1 VRRSA
6 TVVAVAAVAL
16 SPVLVAGGAATAA
29 SFSAAVARVGA
40 AGWGKAIEVPG
51 TYGLGESAAVSSV
64 SCSSAGNCSAAG
76 NYLDGGGVTRV
87 FVVSQ
92 VKGEW
97 GKAIE
102 VPDPAASPLGGG
114 AEASSVSCS
123 SAGHCAAAGY
133 YSDGSG
139 HDQAFVVGQVNGTW
153 GQMIEVPGTATLN
166 AGGNA
171 AVNAV
176 SCSSAGNCSAAG
188 FYSDGSGLVQSYFQA
203 FVVGQVNGTWGQAIE
218 VPGTATL
225 NAGRH
230 AAVTSVSCSSAG
242 NCAAA
247 GYYTDGSGD
256 RQAFVVGQVNGT
268 WGQAI
273 EVPGTATLNAGGA
286 AEASSVSCSP
296 AGNCAAAGYY
306 TDGSGDRQAFV
317 VGQVNGTWGQA
328 IEVPG
333 TAALNADGNA
343 EVTSVSCSSA
353 GNCAAAGQYFAREGG
368 GLAFV
373 ASQVNG
379 AWGQA
384 IQVPG
389 TADLNEGDLPFTSVS
404 CSSAGNC
411 SAAGG
416 GFVVS
421 QVNGTWRQAIQVPGI
436 AALNYGRVT
445 QASSVSCS
453 SAGNCS
459 TGGSYSDGSDPARA
473 FAVSQVNGTWGK
485 AIQVPGTAAL
495 GVGGYILANSVSCSS
510 AGNCGAAGGYA
521 DRSGNEQAFVVS
533 QVNGKWA
540 KAIEAPGTARLNP
553 GGFGAIGSVS
563 CSSAGN
569 CSAVGSFGDSS
580 GYGSVLNLAFVVS
593 QVNGKWGKAIQ
604 VRGLNDLTS
613 VSCSSP
619 GNCSAAG
626 TYDIRAYVV
635 SQVKGRWG
643 KAIEVPGI
651 AALGG
656 ATEATVNSMSCS
668 SAGNCGAAGWY
679 YAGGAGYHAFVVS
692 QVNGRWGRAIEVR
705 GPGGLSSVSCSSP
718 GDCSAVGSGFAV
730 SQVKGRWGKAI
741 EVPGAVTLS
750 LSSVSCSS
758 AGNCSAAGGGF
769 VVSQVKGRWGEAIE
783 VPGTA
788 ALGALQ
794 LWVSSVSCSSA
805 GNCGAVGYYDASD
818 REQAFVVSE
827 VKGRW
832 GRAIEVPGTAA
843 LGAGGGA
850 EASSV
855 SCSPAGTCSAA
866 GDYTD
871 RSGREQAFVVSE
883 VKGRWGE
890 ATKVPGTGTLGTDK
904 YATAKVV
911 PACQVAAHHGVLAG
925 ILGVMPVV
933 RPACRSDVA
942 A

>member
-1 VRRSA
+1 
-6 TVVAVAAVAL
+6 VAAVAL
-16 SPVLVAGGAATAA
+16 CPGLVAGGAAMAA
-29 SFSAAVARVGA
+29 SFSAAVAPAGA
-40 AGWGKAIEVPG
+40 ARWGKAIEVPG
-51 TYGLGESAAVSSV
+51 TYGLGESAGVSSV

-76 NYLDGGGVTRV
+76 VYFDGGGVSRV

-102 VPDPAASPLGGG
+102 VPDPDAFPPGGG
-114 AEASSVSCS
+114 AVASSVSCS
-123 SAGHCAAAGY
+123 SAGDCAAAGY

-139 HDQAFVVGQVNGTW
+139 HDQAFVVGQVNGRW
-153 GQMIEVPGTATLN
+153 GQAIEVPGTAALN

-171 AVNAV
+171 AVSSV

-188 FYSDGSGLVQSYFQA
+188 FYTDGSGHDQA
-203 FVVGQVNGTWGQAIE
+203 FVASQVNGTWGQAIE
-218 VPGTATL
+218 MPGTAAL
-225 NAGRH
+225 NAGGE
-230 AAVTSVSCSSAG
+230 AAVSSVSCSSAG
-242 NCAAA
+242 DCAAA

-256 RQAFVVGQVNGT
+256 RQAFVASQVNGN

-273 EVPGTATLNAGGA
+273 EVPGTAALNAGGGA
-286 AEASSVSCSP
+286 AVSSVSCSS
-296 AGNCAAAGYY
+296 AGDCAAAGYY

-317 VGQVNGTWGQA
+317 ASQVNGNWGQA

-333 TAALNADGNA
+333 TAALNTDGNA

-353 GNCAAAGQYFAREGG
+353 GNCAAAGQYLTREGG
-368 GLAFV
+368 DLAFV
-373 ASQVNG
+373 VSQVNG
-379 AWGQA
+379 TWGQA
-384 IQVPG
+384 IEVPG
-389 TADLNEGDLPFTSVS
+389 IAGLDEGDSPFTSVS

-411 SAAGG
+411 TAAGG

-421 QVNGTWRQAIQVPGI
+421 QVNGRWGQAIQVPGI

-445 QASSVSCS
+445 QARSVSCS

-485 AIQVPGTAAL
+485 AVQVPGTAAL
-495 GVGGYILANSVSCSS
+495 GVGGYILANLVSCSS
-510 AGNCGAAGGYA
+510 AGNCGVAGGYA
-521 DRSGNEQAFVVS
+521 DRSGNEQAFVAS
-533 QVNGKWA
+533 QVNGKWG
-540 KAIEAPGTARLNP
+540 KAIQAPGTARLNP
-553 GGFGAIGSVS
+553 DGFGAIGSVS
-563 CSSAGN
+563 CSSARN

-580 GYGSVLNLAFVVS
+580 GYASVLNLAFAVS

-604 VRGLNDLTS
+604 VRGLNDFTS

-643 KAIEVPGI
+643 KVIEVPGI

-668 SAGNCGAAGWY
+668 SPGNCGASGYY
-679 YAGGAGYHAFVVS
+679 YAVATNDYHAFVVS
-692 QVNGRWGRAIEVR
+692 QVNGKWGKAIEVQ
-705 GPGGLSSVSCSSP
+705 GPDGLSSVSCSSP
-718 GDCSAVGSGFAV
+718 GNCSAVGSGFAV
-730 SQVKGRWGKAI
+730 SQVKGRWGQAI
-741 EVPGAVTLS
+741 EVQGPDG

-769 VVSQVKGRWGEAIE
+769 VVSQVKGRWGQAIE

-788 ALGALQ
+788 ALAALQ
-794 LWVSSVSCSSA
+794 LSVSSVSCSSA
-805 GNCGAVGYYDASD
+805 GNCGAAGYYDTSN
-818 REQAFVVSE
+818 REQAFVVSQ
-827 VKGRW
+827 VNGRW

-890 ATKVPGTGTLGTDK
+890 AIKVPGTGTLGT
-904 YATAKVV
+904 
-911 PACQVAAHHGVLAG
+911 GE
-925 ILGVMPVV
+925 
-933 RPACRSDVA
+933 
-942 A
+942 